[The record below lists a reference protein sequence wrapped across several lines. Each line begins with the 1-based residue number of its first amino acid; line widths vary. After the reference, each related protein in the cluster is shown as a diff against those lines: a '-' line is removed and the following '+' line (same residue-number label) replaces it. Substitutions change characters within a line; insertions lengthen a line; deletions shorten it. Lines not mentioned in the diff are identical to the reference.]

1 MHEYRKR
8 IPIRSNLNSISS
20 YIFMD
25 IDTIIKNIRN
35 DSVDSQFTINDSGYE
50 LFIYI
55 SRLSENTRTFI
66 LNAEAYDSEYNDI
79 PVSDLVKLFESDS
92 QFRNFIKQCV
102 DKYINSVNA
111 LQSKVKYFEE
121 STNMSAVRNNKL
133 YIAIYDFSTDK
144 FLDVPEVKE
153 LVIQFEEPDVD
164 KLIDQI
170 MKE

>member
-8 IPIRSNLNSISS
+8 IPIRSNLNSVSG
-20 YIFMD
+20 YVFMD

-35 DSVDSQFTINDSGYE
+35 DSVDHQFTVGDSGYE

-55 SRLSENTRTFI
+55 GRLSEHSRTFT
-66 LNAEAYDSEYNDI
+66 LNAEAYDSDYNNI
-79 PVSDLVKLFESDS
+79 PVSDLAKLFESDS

-102 DKYINSVNA
+102 DKYISAVNA

-121 STNMSAVRNNKL
+121 STNTSDVHNSKL

-153 LVIQFEEPDVD
+153 MVIQFEEPDVD